1 MGRGQYLNV
10 FRVVNASLL
19 IHLKQVGLVNHKVNL
34 CPLIQ
39 HPILNCQVS
48 NHSFLSADMFLW
60 IYAVP
65 AFLCESIP
73 PSRETV
79 EKRGKAGAGFQAL
92 LGC

>member
-10 FRVVNASLL
+10 FRVL
-19 IHLKQVGLVNHKVNL
+19 IHLQQVGLVNHKVNL

-39 HPILNCQVS
+39 HPILDCQVS

-65 AFLCESIP
+65 DFLCESIP
-73 PSRETV
+73 PSRDTV
-79 EKRGKAGAGFQAL
+79 EKRGKDGAGLQAL

>member
-48 NHSFLSADMFLW
+48 KPFISECRYVFVDICSPRLP
-60 IYAVP
+60 V
-65 AFLCESIP
+65 
-73 PSRETV
+73 
-79 EKRGKAGAGFQAL
+79 
-92 LGC
+92 